1 MADAVRA
8 ALPAARLAGLLARAE
23 ESASFRSL
31 ADRVASG
38 GTVAVADASAG
49 ARAYAWAALVA
60 TQGRTVL
67 VVAPSEDRARRWRAE
82 LSGWLGEDRVVAFP
96 ERESLPYEAGSPS
109 STAVHQRLLALWR
122 LRDGEPLAVVASLR
136 AAMQWTVPADSLAER
151 GRALRVGTTLP
162 WQKTAAWLLSLGY
175 EPVPEVSEPGTFS
188 RRGGI
193 IDVYPAS
200 ATEPARIELFGDDV
214 ESIRSFDPVT
224 QRSQTTLEELVVL
237 PAREIS
243 LERGPDVAERIAG
256 AGWDGLGDELSD
268 YTALLEGLRQGTY
281 APGVDAFAP
290 LLGATASL
298 IAHLPAD
305 AATVVFEDSV
315 ELALAWDAY
324 EAMAD
329 ERREELRADG
339 LPVTAFPPPYVPRT
353 QLERE
358 AGQHGANR
366 VAPADNTMRH
376 GWTGTSHYR

>member
-8 ALPAARLAGLLARAE
+8 PSCEARLAGLLGRAE
-23 ESASFRSL
+23 ESPAFHAL

-38 GTVAVADASAG
+38 GTLAVADASAG
-49 ARAYAWAALVA
+49 ARAFAWAALVA

-136 AAMQWTVPADSLAER
+136 AAMQWTVPAETLAER
-151 GRALRVGTTLP
+151 GRALRVGATLP
-162 WQKTAAWLLSLGY
+162 WQQTAAWLLALGY

-200 ATEPARIELFGDDV
+200 ATEPARIELFGDDI

-224 QRSQTTLEELVVL
+224 QRSQATLEELVVL

-243 LERGPDVAERIAG
+243 ERGLRPLGHRIERAEIGR
-256 AGWDGLGDELSD
+256 
-268 YTALLEGLRQGTY
+268 
-281 APGVDAFAP
+281 
-290 LLGATASL
+290 
-298 IAHLPAD
+298 AH
-305 AATVVFEDSV
+305 V
-315 ELALAWDAY
+315 
-324 EAMAD
+324 
-329 ERREELRADG
+329 
-339 LPVTAFPPPYVPRT
+339 
-353 QLERE
+353 
-358 AGQHGANR
+358 
-366 VAPADNTMRH
+366 
-376 GWTGTSHYR
+376 